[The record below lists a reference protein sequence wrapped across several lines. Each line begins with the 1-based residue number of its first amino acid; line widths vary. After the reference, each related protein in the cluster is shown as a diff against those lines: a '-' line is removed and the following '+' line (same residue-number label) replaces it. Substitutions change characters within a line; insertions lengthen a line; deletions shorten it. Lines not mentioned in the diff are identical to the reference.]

1 MKLWLA
7 IALSIALLACSP
19 GEFSGSL
26 DQRLPAKPGG
36 LLQVDL
42 DLGEAARTERVT
54 LDVRSHDADEV
65 WAVADVSG
73 PGASAVSFRLEHDD
87 TGVRVY
93 GRAGGLLS
101 WLFGGPSVQLRVF
114 VPREFSVDLRSASG
128 PIRVEDVTGS
138 QRARTSD
145 GCLDVRGAEGPV
157 RLRTRGG
164 AITVTEVQGAVEV
177 RAQDG
182 SIELGWI
189 TGAVDARTGQGNLS
203 ASHLDG
209 RAELRADSGE
219 IELRDVRGEVSAK
232 TESGAVYASFL
243 ADPSGSIETQRG
255 SVEVSLPAAA
265 KLALDARSGRG
276 RVEIGAGLDVDGARG
291 EDRATGTLNGG
302 GETLRIYT
310 ARGSVRVEPR

>member
-1 MKLWLA
+1 MKLGLA
-7 IALSIALLACSP
+7 IALPLALLACSP
-19 GEFSGSL
+19 EELSGSL
-26 DQRLPAKPGG
+26 DQRLSAKPGG

-42 DLGEAARTERVT
+42 DLGDEARPERVV
-54 LDVRSHDADEV
+54 LEVRSHDADEV

-73 PGASAVSFRLEHDD
+73 PGASAVSFRLEQDD
-87 TGVRVY
+87 AGVRLY

-128 PIRVEDVTGS
+128 PVHVEDVTGS
-138 QRARTSD
+138 LRARTRD
-145 GCLDVRGAEGPV
+145 GQLDVRGADGPV
-157 RLRTRGG
+157 RLRTSGG
-164 AITVTEVQGAVEV
+164 DVAVTEVQGDVEV

-189 TGAVDARTGQGNLS
+189 TGSVAARTGQGDI
-203 ASHLDG
+203 AARHLDG
-209 RAELRADSGE
+209 RVDLRSDSGE
-219 IELRDVRGEVSAK
+219 IELRDVRGAVAAK

-243 ADPSGSIETQRG
+243 ADPSGVIETQRG
-255 SVEVSLPAAA
+255 SVEVSLPASA

-276 RVEIGAGLDVDGARG
+276 RVDVGAGLVVDGARSD
-291 EDRATGTLNGG
+291 DRVTGTLNGG

>member
-1 MKLWLA
+1 VKLGLA
-7 IALSIALLACSP
+7 IALALVACSP
-19 GEFSGSL
+19 GDLSGSL

-42 DLGEAARTERVT
+42 DLGEAARPERVT
-54 LDVRSHDADEV
+54 LEVRSHDADEV

-73 PGASAVSFRLEHDD
+73 PGASSVSFRLEHDD
-87 TGVRVY
+87 AGVRLY

-128 PIRVEDVTGS
+128 PVRVEDVTGPL
-138 QRARTSD
+138 RARTTN
-145 GCLDVRGAEGPV
+145 GRLEVRGADGSV
-157 RLRTRGG
+157 RLRTSGG
-164 AITVTEVQGAVEV
+164 DVAVTEVQGDVEV
-177 RAQDG
+177 RVQNG

-189 TGAVDARTGQGNLS
+189 TGSVDARTGQGDLS

-219 IELRDVRGEVSAK
+219 IELRDVRGEVLAK

-243 ADPSGSIETQRG
+243 ADPSGVLETQRG
-255 SVEVSLPAAA
+255 SVEVSLPASA

-276 RVEIGAGLDVDGARG
+276 RVELAPGLTVDGAHA

-302 GETLRIYT
+302 GQTLRIYT